1 MNQTFSSRR
10 ADCHKAKPF
19 QTKDQMAKIIKKIII
34 LSEISDWTIKDEELV
49 AINVELY
56 HRPVQYF

>member
-49 AINVELY
+49 AINV
-56 HRPVQYF
+56 VSMGSIITYF